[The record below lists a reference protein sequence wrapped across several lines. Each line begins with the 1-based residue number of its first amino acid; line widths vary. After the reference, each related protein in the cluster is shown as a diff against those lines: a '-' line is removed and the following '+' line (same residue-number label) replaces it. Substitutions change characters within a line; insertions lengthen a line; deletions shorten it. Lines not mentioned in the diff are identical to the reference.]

1 MERPGR
7 CGTRSERTTPTLHI
21 CGIARTEG
29 LLQSDAMKNLKNT
42 ALALGLLVGGVAI
55 GQALSY
61 DSLTSAERKSKTD
74 YVAEANAIIRD
85 FRLQAIGANSAPQ
98 VSQVSN
104 EATAQ
109 LMYIQVKQNAEI
121 IRLLTLLN
129 NKK

>member
-1 MERPGR
+1 M
-7 CGTRSERTTPTLHI
+7 
-21 CGIARTEG
+21 
-29 LLQSDAMKNLKNT
+29 KNT

-61 DSLTSAERKSKTD
+61 DALTAAQSKSKTD
-74 YVAEANAIIRD
+74 YVAEANAIIREY
-85 FRLQAIGANSAPQ
+85 RLQAIGASSAPQ

-109 LMYIQVKQNAEI
+109 LLYIQTKQNAEI

>member
-1 MERPGR
+1 
-7 CGTRSERTTPTLHI
+7 
-21 CGIARTEG
+21 
-29 LLQSDAMKNLKNT
+29 MKNLKNT
-42 ALALGLLVGGVAI
+42 ALALGLLISGVAI

-61 DSLTSAERKSKTD
+61 DALTSAQGKSKTD

-85 FRLQAIGANSAPQ
+85 FRSSAIGANSAPQ

-109 LMYIQVKQNAEI
+109 LLYIQTKQNAEI

-129 NKK
+129 NKR